1 MYARLVDPW
10 WVIQLYE
17 TMCLIVFELVVIGLA
32 AECICM
38 LALCF
43 QKESRHTLRF
53 RKRHPPP
60 VISPMTTSDSTSAKP
75 VALG

>member
-1 MYARLVDPW
+1 MYARMVDPW

-38 LALCF
+38 LFLCF
-43 QKESRHTLRF
+43 RRETSGTLPFRRRHSARES
-53 RKRHPPP
+53 
-60 VISPMTTSDSTSAKP
+60 SPKMRSVSTSAKP
-75 VALG
+75 VALR